1 MIMRALTAALVA
13 LLVLHFVDEK
23 YNDARYTRAAT
34 AMFSQIVR
42 SFG

>member
-1 MIMRALTAALVA
+1 MATVVA
-13 LLVLHFVDEK
+13 LLILSFGDEH

-34 AMFSQIVR
+34 AMFSQITR